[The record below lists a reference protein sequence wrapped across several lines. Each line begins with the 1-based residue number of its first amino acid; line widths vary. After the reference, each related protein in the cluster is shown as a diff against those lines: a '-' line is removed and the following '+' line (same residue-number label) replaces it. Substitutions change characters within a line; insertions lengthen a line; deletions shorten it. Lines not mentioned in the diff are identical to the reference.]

1 MAAAKQRGASPF
13 RYSVNGN
20 LFQQQQHQGSFGQ
33 SMNSPRMLPPPSS
46 GRRSSGGSAGFR
58 ALSQMSSN
66 GGRVSSHFLA
76 SSCSS
81 PRFSQDAG
89 TMHSDESVDY
99 GKENISVT
107 VRFRPM
113 SEREIH
119 RGDNAAWYVDGDI
132 VRSEFNPSVAYTFD
146 KVFGASATTRNV
158 YDTVA
163 RNVVR
168 GAMEGINGTV
178 FAYGVT
184 SSGKT
189 HTMHGDQNY
198 PGVIPQAIKDVF
210 SIIQETPDREFLLRV
225 SYLEIYNEV
234 INDLLDPAGQN
245 LRIREDAQGT
255 YVEGVKEEVVLSP
268 SHALSLIAAG
278 EEHRHVGSNNFNLFS
293 SRSHT
298 IFTLTIESS
307 LRAQGPDDEVTL
319 SQLNLIDL
327 AGSESSKTETT
338 GLRRKE
344 GSYINKSL
352 LTLGTVIAKL
362 SEGKASHIPY
372 RDSKLT
378 RLLQSSLSGNGRITL
393 ICTITPASSNMEE
406 THNTL
411 KFAQRAKRIEIYA
424 APNRIMDERSLIKK
438 YQKEITKLKQE
449 LLLIK
454 RGMTERPYATTN
466 QEDLLTLRQ
475 QLEAGQLKMQSRLE
489 EEEQAKAALMGRI
502 HKLTKLI
509 LVSTKNNL
517 SGSFPDAAHNRR
529 HSFAESEERY
539 DEQSDLDTSSFP
551 PDRCTDSCSI
561 DLGNGQEHDI
571 ADQIDLTR
579 EQVKMLAGEIALRS
593 SSLKR
598 LSEQAANHPDDVE
611 IQVQIGKLR
620 DDIEDKKSQMQLLEQ
635 RITELGERSS
645 YPEMSQAI
653 EKLTSQLN
661 EKAFELEIRTAD
673 NRVLE
678 EQLQSKVA
686 EIKDLQEKNGRLQQQ
701 LQEALEKASHQKIVL
716 GPQTTNCLIEANDA
730 GERLCAEKAIKTV
743 VSHQENYPKK
753 KETEDVIL
761 KAEIEV
767 VSQERSRLSEENN
780 CLQMKNVKLE
790 EEACYARDLAA
801 AAATEIKDLTE
812 QIKKLVF
819 QNTRLSNEAL
829 SITCQVQALKEELRS
844 KREKQAYLEQTVSE
858 KQALEKELKRKL
870 DESKQR
876 EADLENDL
884 ASMWV
889 LLAKMKT
896 NDPPT
901 SGPVQDVVEI
911 TECRPERNVSTA
923 VAPIS
928 PQSVESA
935 ANIQK
940 IKEQHQELERLRTS
954 GSEDKETDD
963 LKALVAQLKG
973 ESVEELNASE
983 LEDLQAI
990 HIEALTKLSNAKARI
1005 QERRKLERL
1014 QRPTAEAPTLNLQL
1028 YDEDKHAHVCKVCF
1042 EAATAAVLL
1051 PCRHFCLCQPCA
1063 VACTECPLCRSSIS
1077 DRIVTFAS

>member
-1 MAAAKQRGASPF
+1 
-13 RYSVNGN
+13 
-20 LFQQQQHQGSFGQ
+20 
-33 SMNSPRMLPPPSS
+33 
-46 GRRSSGGSAGFR
+46 
-58 ALSQMSSN
+58 
-66 GGRVSSHFLA
+66 
-76 SSCSS
+76 
-81 PRFSQDAG
+81 
-89 TMHSDESVDY
+89 MHSDESVDY

-119 RGDNAAWYVDGDI
+119 RGDDAAWYVDGDI

-475 QLEAGQLKMQSRLE
+475 QLEAGQLRMQSRLE

-517 SGSFPDAAHNRR
+517 SGSFPDVAHNRR
-529 HSFAESEERY
+529 HSFAESEEVRFSFYVQSY

-551 PDRCTDSCSI
+551 PDRCTDSSSI
-561 DLGNGQEHDI
+561 DLGNGQEHVSHS
-571 ADQIDLTR
+571 DQIDLTR

-598 LSEQAANHPDDVE
+598 LTEQAANHPDDF
-611 IQVQIGKLR
+611 QVQIGKLR

-645 YPEMSQAI
+645 YPEMSQVTRCSTAI

-701 LQEALEKASHQKIVL
+701 LQEALEKASHQKI
-716 GPQTTNCLIEANDA
+716 
-730 GERLCAEKAIKTV
+730 
-743 VSHQENYPKK
+743 
-753 KETEDVIL
+753 
-761 KAEIEV
+761 AEIEV
-767 VSQERSRLSEENN
+767 LSQERSRLSEENN

-790 EEACYARDLAA
+790 EEACYAKDLAA

-829 SITCQVQALKEELRS
+829 SITCQGKTGRISVSSVDRRLMIPYAVQALKEEVRS

-963 LKALVAQLKG
+963 LKAL
-973 ESVEELNASE
+973 
-983 LEDLQAI
+983 
-990 HIEALTKLSNAKARI
+990 
-1005 QERRKLERL
+1005 
-1014 QRPTAEAPTLNLQL
+1014 L

-1063 VACTECPLCRSSIS
+1063 VACTECPLCRSGIS

>member
-1 MAAAKQRGASPF
+1 
-13 RYSVNGN
+13 
-20 LFQQQQHQGSFGQ
+20 
-33 SMNSPRMLPPPSS
+33 
-46 GRRSSGGSAGFR
+46 
-58 ALSQMSSN
+58 
-66 GGRVSSHFLA
+66 
-76 SSCSS
+76 
-81 PRFSQDAG
+81 
-89 TMHSDESVDY
+89 MHSDESVDY

-561 DLGNGQEHDI
+561 DLGNGQEHFNICLQDI

-598 LSEQAANHPDDVE
+598 LSEQAANHPDDF
-611 IQVQIGKLR
+611 QVQIGKLR

-678 EQLQSKVA
+678 EQLQSKVTFWF
-686 EIKDLQEKNGRLQQQ
+686 L
-701 LQEALEKASHQKIVL
+701 KASHQKIVL

-753 KETEDVIL
+753 KETED
-761 KAEIEV
+761 AEIEV

-829 SITCQVQALKEELRS
+829 SITCQGKTGRISVSSVDRRLMIPYAVQALKEELRS

-963 LKALVAQLKG
+963 LKAL
-973 ESVEELNASE
+973 
-983 LEDLQAI
+983 
-990 HIEALTKLSNAKARI
+990 
-1005 QERRKLERL
+1005 
-1014 QRPTAEAPTLNLQL
+1014 L